1 MSVVM
6 LNYELERIF
15 KYLESEVEGEKR
27 REDVEA
33 TSWLHASTDEV

>member
-27 REDVEA
+27 RGA
-33 TSWLHASTDEV
+33 KRRAGYTPALTKF